1 MLDHA
6 LPDAGRFRLSRN
18 EFRALGIG
26 MRAYVRRDGLAS
38 AFNTRRDLRASLDT
52 GEIWVMES
60 DEIRA
65 ASSFVSLLRFA
76 GSPIPARF
84 DGVTPPLPRHDYGLI
99 LNFDSSR
106 TRPWTLEY
114 YAEQRND
121 RVVLS
126 AMTFLAVLKR
136 SLALTYERALSAAHS
151 VSAMEDQRD
160 ATAVTH

>member
-6 LPDAGRFRLSRN
+6 FPEASRFRLSRN
-18 EFRALGIG
+18 EFRALGIS
-26 MRAYVRRDGLAS
+26 MRAYIRRTGLAS

-99 LNFDSSR
+99 LNYDSSQ

-121 RVVLS
+121 RVALS
-126 AMTFLAVLKR
+126 GMTFFAVLKR
-136 SLALTYERALSAAHS
+136 GLEVTYERALSAAQS
-151 VSAMEDQRD
+151 VSAMEDKRN
-160 ATAVTH
+160 ATTATH